1 MVVELTLVHWIYVVV
16 VIVVLAVMIMR
27 RDTLIPCIIGIFLMG
42 LAAKQGIVGA
52 AGGIFNAF
60 VVAGMELLG
69 IIFII
74 SVIVSMSRLLEDLGA
89 NQLMIKPFTKLI
101 KTPGQ
106 AFWFIGVTMF
116 LVSLFFWPSPATA
129 LVGAVLLPVALK
141 VGLPAIGAA
150 VAINLFGHGLA
161 LSSDFVIQG
170 APTITASTAGI
181 EVVELTRNGLPLF
194 VVMAVVTIG
203 IAYIMLKRDLKNGV
217 IKVEQERLE
226 TLISEETNVSSVAK
240 IAAIMV
246 PIAFGLNILAMFMFG
261 LTGGDATALIGG
273 TAVLILV
280 VLCFLEYKSKAFEHI
295 TNYIK
300 DGFVFGIEIFGPI
313 IPIAAFFYMGDMGS
327 FTRVMGVEAL
337 PLASQGILADVG
349 TALAS
354 VAPMNRPT
362 VAVMEMTIGGL
373 TGLDG
378 SGFSGLSL
386 AGAVAKVFGTAVNG
400 SIAVLA
406 ALGQIGSIW
415 VGGGTIIPWSLI
427 PAAAICNV
435 PPMEL
440 ARRNLIPVLIGLAV
454 TTVVGMFL
462 I

>member
-1 MVVELTLVHWIYVVV
+1 MVELTLVHWIYVIVV
-16 VIVVLAVMIMR
+16 VIVLAVMIMR

-42 LAAKQGIVGA
+42 LAAGKGIVGS

-60 VVAGMELLG
+60 VVAGVELLG

-89 NQLMIKPFTKLI
+89 NQLMIRPLVKLI

-106 AFWFIGVTMF
+106 AFWFTGVVM
-116 LVSLFFWPSPATA
+116 LLISWFFWPSPATA

-141 VGLPAIGAA
+141 VGLPAIGVA

-161 LSSDFVIQG
+161 LSSDYVIQG
-170 APTITASTAGI
+170 APTITASSAGI
-181 EVVELTRNGLPLF
+181 EVAELISQGTILF
-194 VVMAVVTIG
+194 ITMAVVTIS
-203 IAYIMLKRDLKNGV
+203 IAYIMLKRDMRNG
-217 IKVEQERLE
+217 KLE
-226 TLISEETNVSSVAK
+226 VKRTTLEEAISDEKEISPVARV
-240 IAAIMV
+240 AAGIV
-246 PIAFGLNILAMFMFG
+246 PIAFALNIIAMFKLG

-280 VLCFLEYKSKAFEHI
+280 ILCFLEHKSKALEKI
-295 TNYIK
+295 TDYIK
-300 DGFVFGIEIFGPI
+300 SGFIFSIEIFGPI

-327 FTRVMGVEAL
+327 FTQVMGDGAL
-337 PLASQGILADVG
+337 PVGSQGVLSDLG
-349 TALAS
+349 TALAA
-354 VAPMNRPT
+354 VAPMNKPT
-362 VAVMEMTIGGL
+362 VAAMEITIGSL

-378 SGFSGLSL
+378 SGFSGLNL
-386 AGAVAKVFGTAVNG
+386 AGAVAKIFGTAVNG

-415 VGGGTIIPWSLI
+415 IGGGTVVPWGLI

-435 PPMEL
+435 SPMEL
-440 ARRNLIPVLIGLAV
+440 ARRNIIPVLIGLVV
-454 TTVVGMFL
+454 TTIVAMFL